1 MYPTRESTAPCR
13 RRRTDFA
20 EPHIAFLIIKVRAW
34 VLRIFT
40 RTTYNNHCNVQ
51 CNVEKAALL
60 HCLYYALS

>member
-13 RRRTDFA
+13 RRRTEHA
-20 EPHIAFLIIKVRAW
+20 EPHIAFLVNKVRAW

-40 RTTYNNHCNVQ
+40 PTTSNIHCNIQ

-60 HCLYYALS
+60 HCLYHALS